1 MRVFIFCICV
11 NVFFPVAV
19 IVNLDRMAY
28 TAAEGMME
36 ISVCVSLSELIQRD
50 VFVTLRT
57 SNSSSGDSASGI
69 NLI

>member
-1 MRVFIFCICV
+1 
-11 NVFFPVAV
+11 
-19 IVNLDRMAY
+19 MAY
-28 TAAEGMME
+28 TAAEGMMG

-50 VFVTLRT
+50 VFVALRT